1 MGFSYIFLSSCQPR
15 IKVLNIVLLYTF
27 YGDIRKARSRLI
39 KNRNLYKHLD
49 SEILQESKYS
59 NHAILDFQYLEK
71 TNMVSRD
78 IKESRKENDGQR

>member
-1 MGFSYIFLSSCQPR
+1 MSKFC
-15 IKVLNIVLLYTF
+15 KNIVLLYTF
-27 YGDIRKARSRLI
+27 YGDILKARSRLI

-59 NHAILDFQYLEK
+59 NHAILDFQYLDK

-78 IKESRKENDGQR
+78 NKESRKENDGQR